1 MDDNNKTSLF
11 REHFIKGQIYKNV
24 AEKKNVWQ
32 EIAGKLNGKFIVKQ
46 TVSKDVTT
54 LVLEIPYKNYTVI
67 LTESDTKPLKS
78 EVILELKDD
87 LEFRLSWE
95 DVFDRIM
102 KFLGKQDIETG
113 DHEFDKKYILQS
125 NNPVKAAKII
135 SQVKELILR
144 LNIYVINLSKESSG
158 VYKLLIIKD
167 RNTSKIDEILDFI
180 ELNFRFIDGL

>member
-24 AEKKNVWQ
+24 TEKKKVWQ

-102 KFLGKQDIETG
+102 KFLGKQDIETV